1 MTKNLII
8 VESYTK
14 TKTISKYLNFN
25 NDNNKY
31 IVTFSQGHFCDLPK
45 DSLGIDINTWKAKY
59 IITKKK
65 IIDNIR
71 NLINNVDNI
80 YIASDPDI
88 EGEAIAYH
96 IKNHIKDLI
105 KNKNCYRIKFNEITK
120 KAILNAIDNPL
131 DIDNNLVNAQE
142 TRRFLDRIVGFK
154 LSPILWN
161 KFNNNF
167 LSVGRV
173 QSVALLLS
181 INKFNDIKNFEI
193 SKFWT
198 LSAKF
203 NINNISLDT
212 YSIKINNEND
222 IQNILKLLDNPNN
235 IFNIQNSLSSKNENP
250 PSPYTTTSL
259 QQDVYNN
266 FRFNSK
272 TTMELSQKLYELGL
286 ITYMRTDSVNISDDF
301 KNKIKKYIKDNYS
314 EDLFLY
320 RNFKN
325 KIINSQ
331 QAHEAIRITNP
342 YLIDI
347 SNYDTNIND
356 KHIKIY
362 NLIWKRTI
370 ASQLISAKYTIINSV
385 IQCTNNNNCKN
396 FIFKSVNE
404 FLTEPGF
411 LTIYNK
417 KKQDY
422 NTLFNNLNTNTII
435 PINFNF
441 NADITY
447 PPSLYN
453 EISLIKKL
461 EKEGI
466 GRPSTYSTIIEKLF
480 TKKYI
485 IKGKNPENIIN
496 INNYEKKH
504 NKNIKI
510 TNISLKTGGKNTDLL
525 LPTQLGFDIIE
536 YLNDIIPFLL
546 NINFTQQM
554 ESTLDDI
561 STGKITKNSTLNEFY
576 FKILPI
582 IEKFSNQNIINK
594 NNYQD
599 GIINTK
605 YGFCYYHKKDNR
617 YVNIESYLKWKNIDD
632 IKLLTTQEI
641 NFLSSLPKK
650 IDDKY
655 HLHIG
660 KYGLYLKDSNNNN
673 IKLDKN
679 KWNNYI

>member
-14 TKTISKYLNFN
+14 TKTISKYLNSN
-25 NDNNKY
+25 SNDKY
-31 IVTFSQGHFCDLPK
+31 FVTFSQGHFCDLPK
-45 DSLGIDINTWKAKY
+45 DSLGIDTKKWEASY

-71 NLINNVDNI
+71 NYIKNVDNI
-80 YIASDPDI
+80 YIASDPDT

-105 KNKNCYRIKFNEITK
+105 KNKKCYRIKFNEITK
-120 KAILNAIDNPL
+120 NAILNAIDNPL
-131 DIDNNLVNAQE
+131 NIDINLVNAQE

-181 INKFNDIKNFEI
+181 INKFNDINNYKI
-193 SKFWT
+193 DKYWT
-198 LSAKF
+198 LYGKF
-203 NINNISLDT
+203 SVNNIILDT
-212 YSIKINNEND
+212 NSIKIDNEKNID
-222 IQNILKLLDNPNN
+222 NILKYLDNSDN
-235 IFNIQNSLSSKNENP
+235 IFDINNELTYKNENP

-266 FRFNSK
+266 YKFTSK
-272 TTMELSQKLYELGL
+272 NTMELAQKLYELGL
-286 ITYMRTDSVNISDDF
+286 ITYMRTDNVNISNEF
-301 KNKIKKYIKDNYS
+301 KNKIKKYITDNYTEELS
-314 EDLFLY
+314 FF

-342 YLIDI
+342 YIIDL
-347 SNYDTNIND
+347 SNYDDIND
-356 KHIKIY
+356 KHLKLY

-370 ASQLISAKYTIINSV
+370 ASQMISAKYTIINT
-385 IQCTNNNNCKN
+385 IIKCTNNTNCKDY
-396 FIFKSVNE
+396 IFKSNNE
-404 FLTEPGF
+404 FLTETGY

-417 KKQDY
+417 IKQDHSI
-422 NTLFNNLNTNTII
+422 LFNNLNNNNII
-435 PINFNF
+435 YAIKFNF
-441 NADITY
+441 NGEINK

-453 EISLIKKL
+453 EITLIKKL

-466 GRPSTYSTIIEKLF
+466 GRPSTYSSIIEKIF

-485 IKGKNPENIIN
+485 IKGKNPEKIVN

-504 NKNIKI
+504 KKNIKI
-510 TNISLKTGGKNTDLL
+510 TNTILKTGGNNNDLL
-525 LPTQLGFDIIE
+525 LPTELGIKIID
-536 YLNDIIPFLL
+536 YLNNIIPFLL
-546 NINFTQQM
+546 NVNFTQQM
-554 ESTLDDI
+554 ETILDDI
-561 STGKITKNSTLNEFY
+561 STGKITKKATLDEFY
-576 FKILPI
+576 SKILPI
-582 IEKFSNQNIINK
+582 IEKYSNQNKINK
-594 NNYQD
+594 AKYNE

-605 YGFCYYHKKDNR
+605 YGYCYYHKNENR
-617 YVNIESYLKWKNIDD
+617 YVNIESYLKWKKTNINS
-632 IKLLTTQEI
+632 LTTHEI

-650 IDDKY
+650 IDDTNY
-655 HLHIG
+655 LHIG
-660 KYGLYLKDSNNNN
+660 KYGLYLKDNKNNN

-679 KWNNYI
+679 KWDNYI